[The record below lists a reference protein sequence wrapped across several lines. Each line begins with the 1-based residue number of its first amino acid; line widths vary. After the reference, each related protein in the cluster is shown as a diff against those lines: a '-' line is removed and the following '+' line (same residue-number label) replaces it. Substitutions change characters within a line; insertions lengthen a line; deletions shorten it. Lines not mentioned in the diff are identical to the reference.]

1 MYFFL
6 TEVTHDGPT
15 IVDHRPCVP
24 VWRSAP
30 LGLSLVWLCS
40 LRPWRGATDYSH
52 RAAPHWPTLKGPHR
66 PPPAGAPSGCPNRH
80 PEEERVCFRRKM
92 AHSLKGTYEGAS
104 WHGISWRLSSAL
116 ALVLGM
122 ALATPAGAAMPE
134 PWITTKTKT
143 PGTRNWPRS
152 RRRSPSP
159 SNTSPTIRAPRPRVR
174 CRSSWPAPK
183 HYASLT

>member
-24 VWRSAP
+24 VGRSAP

-40 LRPWRGATDYSH
+40 LRPWRGAADYSH

-66 PPPAGAPSGCPNRH
+66 PPPAGAPSGCPHRH

-104 WHGISWRLSSAL
+104 CMAYLGDCPAHSLWCWAWRSPRRP
-116 ALVLGM
+116 GR
-122 ALATPAGAAMPE
+122 PCR
-134 PWITTKTKT
+134 T
-143 PGTRNWPRS
+143 PGSPRRPSWQPGLMDVNATTPWGDHVHAMSLPCPHHWPR
-152 RRRSPSP
+152 
-159 SNTSPTIRAPRPRVR
+159 A
-174 CRSSWPAPK
+174 
-183 HYASLT
+183 